1 MERRIRMKYFY
12 DDDEKWEKAKSLMDE
27 KIRLEI
33 DDSFDSLHS
42 YCIDDDPAGRR
53 GYLKLYLDK
62 DIQFVKRIQNL
73 PESVREE
80 LGIDEYDIEMMD
92 DLSCEEI

>member
-1 MERRIRMKYFY
+1 MYKLLVA
-12 DDDEKWEKAKSLMDE
+12 DDEKWEKAKSLMDE

-33 DDSFDSLHS
+33 DDSLFN
-42 YCIDDDPAGRR
+42 YRIDDDTAGRR
-53 GYLKLYLDK
+53 WYLKLYLNK
-62 DIQFVKRIQNL
+62 DIRFVERIQNL

-92 DLSCEEI
+92 DLSCEDI